1 MAVAGRGKRQLGGQP
16 HPFVQIFP
24 TIPYKTS
31 GSVVESV
38 VQATHAFVTRRDA
51 DMFPLSP
58 REVLAVGRVLVV
70 EDDDRVARLVSRAL
84 QEDGYTVDRAATGP
98 AGLGAALANDF
109 DLVLLDLMLPGM
121 GGTQVLERL
130 VEARP
135 EQRVLVLSAVP
146 EIGARVACLDA
157 GAVDFVGKPF
167 VVAELL
173 ARVHAR
179 MRVPAPGAARRWLTV
194 GPVTLDLRQRRA
206 TVAGRRVELSL
217 REFLL
222 LQHLMYRVGQACSR
236 TEILADVWGL
246 MFDPGSNVVDVCVR
260 RLRSK
265 LDNSDRVETVR
276 NVGYRFVAD

>member
-1 MAVAGRGKRQLGGQP
+1 M
-16 HPFVQIFP
+16 
-24 TIPYKTS
+24 
-31 GSVVESV
+31 
-38 VQATHAFVTRRDA
+38 QATHAFVTRRDA